1 MAGDSIVGTSRGQPV
16 AVAVAD
22 ISRVAV
28 RRTDAL
34 ATTVLIVSI
43 TGLIIGFAA
52 AATANIGPG
61 LSLGE

>member
-1 MAGDSIVGTSRGQPV
+1 MAGDTIVGSSHDLPV

-22 ISRVAV
+22 VSSVAV

-34 ATTVLIVSI
+34 ATAVLIVSI
-43 TGLIIGFAA
+43 TGLIIGFSA

-61 LSLGE
+61 LSLGD